1 MGGEV
6 GGAAVPVCRL
16 SVSLNIMAL
25 PVTHHET
32 VADGTF
38 GVEPLQEIPVQ
49 EDLRQGADAVIVVV
63 SLAVYGPAVI
73 RLVL

>member
-1 MGGEV
+1 
-6 GGAAVPVCRL
+6 
-16 SVSLNIMAL
+16 MAL
-25 PVTHHET
+25 PVTHHEA
-32 VADGTF
+32 VADGAL
-38 GVEPLQEIPVQ
+38 GVQALQKIPVQ